1 MARDVGAYL
10 AKLQR
15 DNGAEFHD
23 ELMLIEEQFGKR
35 LWHQLT
41 ISVTNLLGNPKFRA
55 NNDLKEFYEKFL
67 SDFDHRINSLALTE
81 MLLHVIHGIKDKQE
95 ALSFISQMMDKV
107 SSNDESVILLTTE
120 AGRVHLQNN
129 ELSEAKKK
137 VEAAG
142 EKLEQLEEVTTVH
155 GRYYLLSSEYHRRMA
170 NHYKFYH
177 EALRYLGCTPLSD
190 IPEAERKERAFQL
203 ALAALLGPDIHN
215 FGELL
220 QHDILESLRSGDQ
233 AWLVDLLYAFNSGDM
248 KKFDSLKSHWA
259 TQPDLGQHEKAL
271 RQKICLMCLMEMTFQ
286 RAANNRAMSFK
297 EIGEKTRLPANEVEY
312 LVMKALSLGL
322 VKGSIDQVDQKVS
335 MTWVQPRV
343 LDRTQI
349 NIMHNRLGQWCKDV
363 RSMEFLLEDKA
374 KDILT

>member
-15 DNGAEFHD
+15 HNGAEYHD
-23 ELMLIEEQFGKR
+23 RLMHVEEQYGKR

-41 ISVTNLLGNPKFRA
+41 IGVTELLNDPKFRA

-67 SDFDHRINSLALTE
+67 SDFEHRINALALTE
-81 MLLHVIHGIKDKQE
+81 MLLHIIHETKDKDE
-95 ALSFISQMMDKV
+95 ALKFIDTMMEKV
-107 SSNDESVILLTTE
+107 KGSDESVILLTTE

-142 EKLEQLEEVTTVH
+142 EKLETLDQVSTVH

-170 NHYKFYH
+170 NHFKFYH
-177 EALRYLGCTPLSD
+177 EALRYLGCTPLSEISETEQHD
-190 IPEAERKERAFQL
+190 RAFQL

-220 QHDILESLRSGDQ
+220 QHDILDSLRNGEKK
-233 AWLVDLLYAFNSGDM
+233 WLVELLYAFNSGDM
-248 KKFDSLKSHWA
+248 KKFDALKPQWA
-259 TQPDLGQHEKAL
+259 GQPDLQQNEKAL
-271 RQKICLMCLMEMTFQ
+271 RQKICLMCLMEMTFE
-286 RAANNRAMSFK
+286 RPANNRAMSFK
-297 EIGEKTRLPANEVEY
+297 EIGEKTRLPVNEVEY

-322 VKGSIDQVDQKVS
+322 VKGSIDQVEQKVS
-335 MTWVQPRV
+335 MSWVQPRV
-343 LDRTQI
+343 LDRNQI
-349 NIMHNRLGQWCKDV
+349 NIMHSRLGQWCKDV

>member
-23 ELMLIEEQFGKR
+23 ELMLVEEQYGKR

-41 ISVTNLLGNPKFRA
+41 ISVTTLFNNAKFRA
-55 NNDLKEFYEKFL
+55 NNDLKEFHEKFL
-67 SDFDHRINSLALTE
+67 SEFDHRINSLALTE
-81 MLLHVIHGIKDKQE
+81 MLLHVIHGIKDKKV
-95 ALSFISQMMDKV
+95 ALSFITEMMDKV
-107 SSNDESVILLTTE
+107 SSNEESLILLITE

-129 ELSEAKKK
+129 ELPEAKKK

-142 EKLEQLEEVTTVH
+142 EKLELLEEVTSVH

-170 NHYKFYH
+170 NHFKFYH
-177 EALRYLGCTPLSD
+177 EALRYLGCTPLAD
-190 IPEAERKERAFQL
+190 IPEPERKERAFQL

-220 QHDILESLRSGDQ
+220 QHDILESLRTGDQ

-248 KKFDSLKSHWA
+248 KKFDSLKPQWS
-259 TQPDLGQHEKAL
+259 TQPDLQQHEKAL
-271 RQKICLMCLMEMTFQ
+271 RQKICLMSLMEMTFQ
-286 RAANNRAMSFK
+286 RPANNRAMSFK

-312 LVMKALSLGL
+312 LVMKALALGL

-335 MTWVQPRV
+335 MSWVQPRV

-363 RSMEFLLEDKA
+363 KSMEFLLEDKA